1 MSFNYGL
8 RPITINN
15 ITMPST
21 PASTATAAFGS
32 QTEYVR
38 VCSPVDCHIVF
49 GGTAT
54 IAPPTASATS
64 IFIPADQPEIFKVT
78 PGSKCSGLSGTNGDV
93 ISIVELSA

>member
-15 ITMPST
+15 ITMPS
-21 PASTATAAFGS
+21 PAASTATAAFGS

-78 PGSKCSGLSGTNGDV
+78 PGSKCSGLTANNGDV